1 MYLYLALSLIP
12 IVMSW
17 LIKNKTLDKQRK
29 IYLFSVFGI
38 LAFFTCFRG
47 STVGTD
53 TAEYLKTFQLVKMY
67 GYSGFGLDHALE
79 YGYFFIV
86 QLFTQLFSSGQSIIV
101 FFTGLTYAI
110 IAYAIYKHSED
121 VVMSSFLF
129 VVWIL
134 PSTMNGMRQHFAF
147 ALILL
152 AFIKMCEQKNLQS
165 VLLIIIAVTFHNSAV
180 IFLPFL
186 LVYSVMKRWS
196 GYKGVMILC
205 LAAFVSLVFV
215 DRIIQLISRFIPR
228 YAHYLVSS
236 YYDKVESSNAI
247 WLIIY
252 VVFLFCYLSIVRN
265 KTKRDEFGLSNTEN
279 ANVYYMLLLVLHIA
293 VLVLEATVRGI
304 FSRLTVYTSYGA
316 VFIIPY
322 VMRNFFTY
330 SPIRL
335 NKRDKGIVI
344 ALFYML
350 FIVWDYLMLR
360 QNPHHI
366 IPYAFSFFN

>member
-1 MYLYLALSLIP
+1 MYLYLALSLVP

-17 LIKNKTLDKQRK
+17 LIKNKKLDKQRK
-29 IYLFSVFGI
+29 IYLFSVFGF
-38 LAFFTCFRG
+38 LAFFACFRG

-53 TAEYLKTFQLVKMY
+53 TAEYLKTFQLVKTY
-67 GYSGFGLDHALE
+67 GYAGFGLDHSLE

-86 QLFTQLFSSGQSIIV
+86 QLFTQLFDNGQSIII
-101 FFTGLTYAI
+101 FFTGLTYAL

-147 ALILL
+147 ALVLFS
-152 AFIKMCEQKNLQS
+152 FIKMCEQKKLQS
-165 VLLIIIAVTFHNSAV
+165 FLLIIIAVTFHNSAV

-186 LVYSVMKRWS
+186 LVYSAMKRWP
-196 GYKGVMILC
+196 GYKGVIILC
-205 LAAFVSLVFV
+205 LAAAVCLIFV
-215 DRIIQLISRFIPR
+215 DQIIQLIAGYIPR

-236 YYDKVESSNAI
+236 YYDKVGSSNAI
-247 WLIIY
+247 WIGIY
-252 VVFLFCYLSIVRN
+252 TVFFLFYLLIVRN
-265 KTKRDEFGLSNTEN
+265 KTKRDEFGLAHTDN

-304 FSRLTVYTSYGA
+304 FSRMTVYTAYGA
-316 VFIIPY
+316 IFIIPY

-335 NKRDKGIVI
+335 NKRDEGIII

-350 FIVWDYLMLR
+350 FIAWDYLMLK
-360 QNPHHI
+360 QNPHEI
-366 IPYAFSFFN
+366 VPFMFCF